1 MALRPN
7 SAASANPALH
17 CGPEG
22 SLMAVGMAILPELD
36 GPQSLYTMK
45 ESGRAGIERRIFEFN
60 GTDHP
65 KNYPDIIYSSS

>member
-1 MALRPN
+1 
-7 SAASANPALH
+7 
-17 CGPEG
+17 
-22 SLMAVGMAILPELD
+22 MAVGMAILPELD